1 MRGACAIILDCDKAF
16 ISYAALRKRS
26 LNFFQETEINSP
38 YDDSDIVDWLKK
50 NSEVLQ
56 DKIVSIEKKSLLDI
70 QRLYL
75 QLPWGSCQ
83 IKRVQE
89 AVTLGRRKKIG
100 PGDISSLKKYLENKF
115 LDWDDYCV
123 HNIIFK
129 YEIEGKYYFTAP
141 LGIAAKKIKA
151 EAILVLIK
159 DRIYQE
165 VESIFNNLER
175 NFSGFVLPQVSLF
188 SSVFRKKD
196 KVRAVISID
205 YAKSHLVTVDGEEFM
220 NNREFPFGLKQIIE
234 ALAEKFML
242 PFNLA
247 QEVFFRY
254 FSFQETPFFKEVTIK
269 KEEGY
274 LNLSTQTLN
283 SFIKDYL
290 RTQIQYIAKELDQ
303 LANNKDLI
311 VSFIGRLNTKEGFYG
326 FLQSFLSYNLKG
338 SLQKSA
344 LSSSYGCL
352 RYGLNPFLENDYKRK
367 TSFIR
372 YILGIY
378 KEYF

>member
-1 MRGACAIILDCDKAF
+1 MKGACAIVLDCDKAF
-16 ISYAALRKRS
+16 ISYAALRKRG

-38 YDDSDIVDWLKK
+38 YDDSDIADWLKK
-50 NSEVLQ
+50 NSEVLK
-56 DKIVSIEKKSLLDI
+56 DKISSIEKKSLFNI
-70 QRLYL
+70 QKVYL

-89 AVTLGRRKKIG
+89 AVTLGRKKKIAS
-100 PGDISSLKKYLENKF
+100 GDIASLKKYLENKF

-123 HNIIFK
+123 HNIIFR

-151 EAILVLIK
+151 DAILVLIK
-159 DRIYQE
+159 DKIYQE
-165 VESIFNNLER
+165 VEGIFDNLER

-188 SSVFRKKD
+188 SSVFKKKD
-196 KVRAVISID
+196 KIRAVVSID
-205 YAKSHLVTVDGEEFM
+205 YAKSHLVTIGREEFID
-220 NNREFPFGLKQIIE
+220 NKEFPFGLKQIIE
-234 ALAEKFML
+234 ALAEKFIL

-254 FSFQETPFFKEVTIK
+254 FSFQETPFSKEVTIK
-269 KEEGY
+269 KEDGY
-274 LNLSTQTLN
+274 LNLSIQTLN

-290 RTQIQYIAKELDQ
+290 KTQVQYIAKDLEQ
-303 LANNKDLI
+303 LASNKDLI
-311 VSFIGRLNTKEGFYG
+311 VSFIGRLNSKEGFYG
-326 FLQSFLSYNLKG
+326 FLQSFFPYNLKAP
-338 SLQKSA
+338 LQKSI

-367 TSFIR
+367 TSFLR